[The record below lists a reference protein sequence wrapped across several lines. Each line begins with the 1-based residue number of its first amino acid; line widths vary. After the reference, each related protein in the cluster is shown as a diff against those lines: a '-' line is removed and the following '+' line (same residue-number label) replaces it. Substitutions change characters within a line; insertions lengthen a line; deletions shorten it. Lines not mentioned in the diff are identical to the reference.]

1 MKNEKLQEAVTKL
14 CEDLTVSH
22 NTAHPTLAKYNSFTT
37 EAGRKFIKVINQDT
51 FNGDMSQ
58 TVWGFINIAEF
69 SKDRKMANGI
79 KTVTF
84 KEGDVLMANGWRAP
98 ALNVARGNLYDGYH
112 VNSRRIAGPDYT
124 SSNRTL

>member
-1 MKNEKLQEAVTKL
+1 MKHKNLNEAVDQL
-14 CEDLTVSH
+14 CGDLKTASD
-22 NTAHPTLAKYNSFTT
+22 NAHPRLAEYNTFTA
-37 EAGRKFIKVINQDT
+37 EAGRKFIKIINIDT
-51 FNGDMSQ
+51 FNGEPASR
-58 TVWGFINIAEF
+58 VWGFINKAEF

-112 VNSRRIAGPDYT
+112 VNTRRVAGPDYT